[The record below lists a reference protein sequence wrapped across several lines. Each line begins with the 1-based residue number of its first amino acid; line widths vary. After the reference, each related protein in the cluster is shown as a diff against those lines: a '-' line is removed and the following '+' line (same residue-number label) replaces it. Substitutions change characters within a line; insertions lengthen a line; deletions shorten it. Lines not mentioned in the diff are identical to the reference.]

1 MPEMGGKQCMKEL
14 SRDQP
19 GGKSSR
25 GSGYES
31 GSSPSDAREI
41 GAAGFVRKPFNAAQI
56 LRNVRQIIDS

>member
-14 SRDQP
+14 REINP
-19 GGKSSR
+19 AVR
-25 GSGYES
+25 VLVASGYES